1 MISVHHLTKYF
12 GKDAAVDDLS
22 FEVPEGRTLALVGT
36 SGCGKTTTLKMIN
49 RLVEPSSGAIILDG
63 QDIMQEP
70 VVQVRRRMG
79 YVIQSIGL
87 FPHYTVAENVGV
99 TPKLLGW
106 PAEKIRQ
113 RITDLL
119 ERLKLPPE
127 KFLNKYPNQLSGGQR
142 QRVGIARALAADP
155 PIVLM
160 DEPFGALD
168 PITRRDIQ
176 QDFKNLEELSTKTT
190 ILVTHDIEEAF
201 KLADLICVLD
211 KGKVQQIGTPTSL
224 LFQPENDF
232 VRRFLAGQSLT
243 LMFEVFRL
251 KDIAPNLEAGQRGP
265 LFSAEDRLEKVL
277 EQLTSPDQHTDH
289 GHFEHEGSFRGFNW
303 QQLMEAFDQHRK
315 QLGQ

>member
-127 KFLNKYPNQLSGGQR
+127 KFLNKYPNLS
-142 QRVGIARALAADP
+142 
-155 PIVLM
+155 
-160 DEPFGALD
+160 
-168 PITRRDIQ
+168 
-176 QDFKNLEELSTKTT
+176 
-190 ILVTHDIEEAF
+190 
-201 KLADLICVLD
+201 LIH
-211 KGKVQQIGTPTSL
+211 I
-224 LFQPENDF
+224 
-232 VRRFLAGQSLT
+232 
-243 LMFEVFRL
+243 
-251 KDIAPNLEAGQRGP
+251 
-265 LFSAEDRLEKVL
+265 
-277 EQLTSPDQHTDH
+277 
-289 GHFEHEGSFRGFNW
+289 
-303 QQLMEAFDQHRK
+303 
-315 QLGQ
+315 